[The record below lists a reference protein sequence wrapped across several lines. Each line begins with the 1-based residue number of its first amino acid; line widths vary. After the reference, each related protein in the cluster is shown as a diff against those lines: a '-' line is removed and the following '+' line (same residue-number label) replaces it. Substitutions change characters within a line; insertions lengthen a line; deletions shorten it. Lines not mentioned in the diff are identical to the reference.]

1 MPRVVAVGR
10 FDGVHRGHQF
20 LLGEARRLAGGLPVA
35 AYTFPPRGPSL
46 LTLAAKERLL
56 REHADEVVVAR
67 WEDVRGL
74 GAEEFVRTELVERL
88 EARAVVVGPDHRFGR
103 GRGGDVTTLRR
114 LGGLLGLAV
123 HAVDPLRLGGG
134 VVSAA
139 RIRDLIAAGDVTEAA
154 LLLGRPVWLT
164 GVPVPGAR
172 VGRTLGYPTVNLDLA
187 PELVRPRAGVYAAWA
202 QWRDGEGRALFYLG
216 DRPTF
221 PDLPPSAEIHLLSPP
236 PGAVDG
242 PVEVHLMRFV
252 RPDARFPTVEALVE
266 RIARDREEAGVI
278 LRGTASPARLLPDPR
293 LRGPGGR
300 P

>member
-20 LLGEARRLAGGLPVA
+20 LLAEARRLAGGLPVA
-35 AYTFPPRGPSL
+35 AYTFPPQGPSL

-67 WEDVRGL
+67 WEDIRGL
-74 GAEEFVRTELVERL
+74 EAEEFVRIELARRL

-114 LGGLLGLAV
+114 VGGGLDLAV
-123 HAVDPLRLGGG
+123 YVVDPLRLGGD

-139 RIRDLIAAGDVTEAA
+139 SIRDLIARGDVTEAA
-154 LLLGRPVWLT
+154 SLLGRPAWLV
-164 GVPVPGAR
+164 GAPVRGAR
-172 VGRTLGYPTVNLDLA
+172 IARRLGYPTVNLDLA

-202 QWRDGEGRALFYLG
+202 QWRTGEGRALFYLG
-216 DRPTF
+216 ARPTF
-221 PDLPPSAEIHLLSPP
+221 PDLPPSAEIHLLTPP
-236 PGAVDG
+236 AG
-242 PVEVHLMRFV
+242 PVEDPVELHLMRFL
-252 RPDARFPTVEALVE
+252 RPDQRFTDERALAQQ
-266 RIARDREEAGVI
+266 IARDREEGAAI
-278 LRGTASPARLLPDPR
+278 LGHTAPPSRLLTAE
-293 LRGPGGR
+293 LRGPGGV

>member
-1 MPRVVAVGR
+1 MLRVVAVGR

-20 LLGEARRLAGGLPVA
+20 LLGEARRLAKGLPVA

-74 GAEEFVRTELVERL
+74 GAEEFVRRELVERL

-103 GRGGDVTTLRR
+103 GRGGDVTALRR

-123 HAVDPLRLGGG
+123 HVVDPLRLEGE

-154 LLLGRPVWLT
+154 ALLGRPVWVA
-164 GVPVPGAR
+164 GMPVPGAR
-172 VGRTLGYPTVNLDLA
+172 IGRRLGYPTVNLDLA

-202 QWRDGEGRALFYLG
+202 QWRDGEGKALFYIG
-216 DRPTF
+216 ARPTF
-221 PDLPPSAEIHLLSPP
+221 PALPPSAEIHLFAPP
-236 PGAVDG
+236 PGEVEG
-242 PVEVHLMRFV
+242 PVEVHLIRFI
-252 RPDARFPTVEALVE
+252 RPDIQFAGVELLVE
-266 RIARDREEAGVI
+266 QISRDRETGGRI
-278 LRGTASPARLLPDPR
+278 LGETAAPARLLPHLE
-293 LRGPGGR
+293 LRGPGGAL
-300 P
+300 